1 LAAAKARD
9 GVASNK
15 LQKTNN
21 HEASMKIT
29 AVETINLEEFPNV
42 LWVHV
47 HTDEGVVGL
56 GETFYAVAPVSA
68 HIHETCAPYL
78 LGKNPLEIDKHSRQ
92 FLNTYLGFNSVGV
105 EMRAASAV
113 DIALWDIFGQVSGQ
127 PIYQLLGGASR
138 DKVRVYNTCAGYQY
152 VRAKPTQGTE
162 NFGLPAKAD
171 KKNRPYEDL
180 MAFKTD
186 AGELAKSLLEMNITG
201 MKIWP
206 FDEAAEASN
215 GSYISNADLKK
226 AMRPFEQIRKA
237 VGDKMDIHVEFHS
250 MWNLPTAIRIA
261 EALEQFDPFWY
272 EDPVKMN
279 NLDALADYAHR
290 TNVWVTASE
299 TLGTR
304 WGFRE
309 LFEKQAV
316 SVCMLDVGWT
326 GGLSESKKIATM
338 AEAYALPVA
347 PHDCTGPILLTASV
361 HLSLNCPN
369 TLVQEMVR
377 AFYYDWYGNLVT
389 QLPPV
394 KDGYITAP
402 KGPGLGT
409 KLQASVL
416 IRKDVTRRISKLG
429 K

>member
-1 LAAAKARD
+1 
-9 GVASNK
+9 
-15 LQKTNN
+15 
-21 HEASMKIT
+21 MKIT
-29 AVETINLEEFPNV
+29 AVETINLEEFPNI
-42 LWVHV
+42 LWVQV
-47 HTDEGVVGL
+47 HTDEGIVGL
-56 GETFYAVAPVSA
+56 GETFYAVAPVA
-68 HIHETCAPYL
+68 EHNQQTCAAYL

-105 EMRAASAV
+105 EMRAASAI
-113 DIALWDIFGQVSGQ
+113 DIALWDLFGQVTGQ

-180 MAFKTD
+180 LAFKTE
-186 AGELAKSLLEMNITG
+186 AGELAKSLLDMGISG

-272 EDPVKMN
+272 EDPIKMN
-279 NLDALADYAHR
+279 NIDAVADYAHR

-338 AEAYALPVA
+338 AEAYQLPVA

-377 AFYYDWYGNLVT
+377 AFYYDWYGKLVT
-389 QLPPV
+389 ELPPV

-409 KLQASVL
+409 QLQPGL
-416 IRKDVTRRISKLG
+416 LKRKDATRRISKLG

>member
-1 LAAAKARD
+1 
-9 GVASNK
+9 
-15 LQKTNN
+15 
-21 HEASMKIT
+21 M
-29 AVETINLEEFPNV
+29 
-42 LWVHV
+42 
-47 HTDEGVVGL
+47 GL
-56 GETFYAVAPVSA
+56 
-68 HIHETCAPYL
+68 
-78 LGKNPLEIDKHSRQ
+78 
-92 FLNTYLGFNSVGV
+92 
-105 EMRAASAV
+105 
-113 DIALWDIFGQVSGQ
+113 FGQVTGQ

-152 VRAKPTQGTE
+152 VRAKPVQGTA
-162 NFGLPAKAD
+162 NFGLPAKVD

-186 AGELAKSLLEMNITG
+186 AGELAKSLLDMGITG

-272 EDPVKMN
+272 EDPIKMN
-279 NLDALADYAHR
+279 NIDAVADYAHR

-338 AEAYALPVA
+338 AEAYQLPVA

-361 HLSLNCPN
+361 HLSMNCPN

-377 AFYYDWYGNLVT
+377 AFYYDWYGKLVT
-389 QLPPV
+389 ELPPV
-394 KDGYITAP
+394 KNGYITAP

-409 KLQASVL
+409 KLQPSVL
-416 IRKDVTRRISKLG
+416 KRKDATRRISQTREVNPNNQISPRRHEGHEEDTKKTNEWEDLAWVGQSGLATDNQFVAMPATIFPIHTIQHLTSVLLRVLRVFVVRSKLA
-429 K
+429 